1 MGSCYAYITQMLQYC
16 YKKQRNNYV
25 MRLKRFCN
33 IMIVSLQTG
42 NSLYYMKKEK
52 VEKIIWIVNWIRIVI
67 LALFL
72 TLIFAGLSLHS

>member
-33 IMIVSLQTG
+33 IIIVPLPSKTAK
-42 NSLYYMKKEK
+42 NMEKEK
-52 VEKIIWIVNWIRIVI
+52 VEKIIWIVNWIRFVI
-67 LALFL
+67 LAFFL